1 MSHTD
6 RLLAPS
12 SCCQNPLVSLQVQ
25 KTSQKR
31 GTLASELFPEVSAC
45 LSPLTNSSLGL
56 PDLTP
61 ACLGPRPQAGAASV
75 ISPARNEEEARS
87 TRVGE
92 DEVAPG

>member
-1 MSHTD
+1 MD

-25 KTSQKR
+25 KTRQKR
-31 GTLASELFPEVSAC
+31 GTLASDPFPEVSAC
-45 LSPLTNSSLGL
+45 LSPLSNTSLGL

-61 ACLGPRPQAGAASV
+61 ACLRFKPQAGAASV
-75 ISPARNEEEARS
+75 ISPAWNEEEARS